1 MANKGKTYTAAQIK
15 VQSEKYE
22 KAHARYMKAVAKKA
36 PTRENKKRA
45 EELFSKAADEFEKL
59 QEMRANR
66 KRK

>member
-15 VQSEKYE
+15 AQAKKY
-22 KAHARYMKAVAKKA
+22 KAAENHYIKAVGKP

-45 EELFSKAADEFEKL
+45 EELHYKAADEFEKL
-59 QEMRANR
+59 QEMKANR